1 MKNSVHSKSIDNKY
15 FAHLIEVFSIG
26 DTMIELPKTQTR
38 YVIVDDENG
47 VFLGTYTMADFQEQI
62 EEEFL
67 SDGEYIPEHDL
78 DRSFALFAKDNPFSI
93 HRACSFETKEEARR
107 FILDSFGPTA
117 KRLRLKTAPV
127 QCSSYYPDIVEL
139 IKSGLGDATFDMLD
153 GLESPSKKMH

>member
-1 MKNSVHSKSIDNKY
+1 MKNSVHSKSGNNKY
-15 FAHLIEVFSIG
+15 FMDLIEFFSIG
-26 DTMIELPKTQTR
+26 DTMIELPKNQTR
-38 YVIVDDENG
+38 YVIVDEENG

-67 SDGEYIPEHDL
+67 SEGEYIPEHDL

-127 QCSSYYPDIVEL
+127 QCNSYYPDIVEL